1 MDTTKQSINDKP
13 VLTKDELK
21 YKKEI
26 QRMENEGGYVPP
38 APALNFRD
46 KLNYV
51 MQKLINFIK
60 KLFSN
65 PSQPPQNPSI

>member
-1 MDTTKQSINDKP
+1 MIEQSINEKP

-38 APALNFRD
+38 PPNEGI
-46 KLNYV
+46 V
-51 MQKLINFIK
+51 QKL
-60 KLFSN
+60 KLVLLRIWRALKHIFED
-65 PSQPPQNPSI
+65 PSQPPENPPSN